1 MSKEF
6 VGRASLVAQ
15 MVKCLSAMWE
25 TRVWS
30 LGWQDLL
37 EKEMAAHSSIL
48 AWKIPRTEDTGSL
61 QSTGSQQS
69 DTTEQLHFHF
79 HFQEICIFLLNVFKN
94 FKVDSFSL
102 FILEY
107 QLKLCYT
114 SPYCPTDHWGSVQFS
129 SLQFSCSDVSDSLR
143 PHGL

>member
-1 MSKEF
+1 
-6 VGRASLVAQ
+6 
-15 MVKCLSAMWE
+15 
-25 TRVWS
+25 
-30 LGWQDLL
+30 
-37 EKEMAAHSSIL
+37 MAAHSSIL
-48 AWKIPRTEDTGSL
+48 AWNIPRTEDTGSL

-69 DTTEQLHFHF
+69 DRTEQLHFHF

-114 SPYCPTDHWGSVQFS
+114 SPYCPTDH
-129 SLQFSCSDVSDSLR
+129 
-143 PHGL
+143 